1 MLLPALVK
9 YQDTSGTKKNL
20 LAVEAAL
27 MVKNFN
33 SFSIIFFFCT
43 QDACYVIFYDVYE
56 WWGNLQGEVPMVHDF
71 IL

>member
-33 SFSIIFFFCT
+33 SFSIIFFSVLKML
-43 QDACYVIFYDVYE
+43 A
-56 WWGNLQGEVPMVHDF
+56 M
-71 IL
+71 